1 MLFKG
6 YTFDL
11 ILTQCSSRTCFVPCC
26 YAVDVCV
33 IVLWRALVPV
43 LYNCVLSKI
52 VSEANTGLRRPFSK
66 ICVFEGP

>member
-1 MLFKG
+1 M
-6 YTFDL
+6 
-11 ILTQCSSRTCFVPCC
+11 CSAAKD
-26 YAVDVCV
+26 AVDVCV